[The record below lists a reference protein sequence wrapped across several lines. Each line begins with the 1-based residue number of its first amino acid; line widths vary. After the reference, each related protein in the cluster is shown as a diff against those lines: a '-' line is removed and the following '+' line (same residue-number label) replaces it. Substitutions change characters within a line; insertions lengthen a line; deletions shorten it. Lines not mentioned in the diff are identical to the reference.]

1 MTAAA
6 ASDRPTVRIGVFLPS
21 GAQLLDTAC
30 VDLFDMM
37 SHEYLSALEKLPRA
51 AADIAP
57 HVWIAYV
64 GTVAAGGPIQL
75 TGGMS
80 VTCTHHL
87 SDPEVGAGRLDVV
100 LVPGPDPR
108 LRWDGEVL
116 GWLRGHA
123 NRVRDTDILSV
134 CTGIYIC
141 GEAGLLRG
149 RRACGPRGLQKEI
162 GERFEGVTLLGD
174 ELRWVSDG
182 NLWSSGGVTNGNDLV
197 AAYARESRHF
207 PGPLVD
213 IATKLADAGER
224 PQKYGASQTGFRIGF
239 AWALLRAWFMGFG
252 RKSKSN

>member
-37 SHEYLSALEKLPRA
+37 SHEYLSALSALEKLPQA
-51 AADIAP
+51 VSDIAP

-80 VTCTHHL
+80 ITCTHHL

-100 LVPGPDPR
+100 LVPGTDPR
-108 LRWDGEVL
+108 LRWDDEVL

-123 NRVRDTDILSV
+123 DRVRDTDVLSV

-149 RRACGPRGLQKEI
+149 RRACGPRGLQKDI

-174 ELRWVSDG
+174 ELRWVGDG
-182 NLWSSGGVTNGNDLV
+182 NLWSSGRWSCLFSRLPHTLLSASWLAGLLTIKLITCRRRHEWKRPRCGV
-197 AAYARESRHF
+197 R
-207 PGPLVD
+207 
-213 IATKLADAGER
+213 
-224 PQKYGASQTGFRIGF
+224 
-239 AWALLRAWFMGFG
+239 
-252 RKSKSN
+252 